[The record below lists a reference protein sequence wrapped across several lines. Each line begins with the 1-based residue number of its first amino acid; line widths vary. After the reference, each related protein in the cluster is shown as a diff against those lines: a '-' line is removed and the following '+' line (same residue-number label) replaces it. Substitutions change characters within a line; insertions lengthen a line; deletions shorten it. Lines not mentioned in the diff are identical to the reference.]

1 MSNSTEQTEVS
12 CNNDNEI
19 IINPIVAPVQDP
31 FVQKINKNETNN
43 LMKKLEAEG
52 EKKLQV
58 LQASNNLTVS
68 NLTDIMEDGFSEF
81 RKKTGRNP
89 TYGEMRAMYG

>member
-1 MSNSTEQTEVS
+1 MSSTIDQTKLS
-12 CNNDNEI
+12 TNNDKTRNETM
-19 IINPIVAPVQDP
+19 NVCES
-31 FVQKINKNETNN
+31 KINENGLNG

-58 LQASNNLTVS
+58 LQASNTLTVS
-68 NLTDIMEDGFSEF
+68 SLTDIMEDGFSEF